1 MPISLYDVS
10 VPVFIRCLDNLS
22 AVLEKGA
29 ADAKARKIN
38 PDVLAKSRLY
48 PDMFCLTEQVIFM
61 TVNAANGGAR
71 LAGVQMP
78 TSDEDDGTYDGMRV
92 RIQKTTA
99 FLKSLKREDID
110 GSEERPVSFVNF
122 AKQQMDFKG
131 QQFLLEFALPNVFFH
146 YSMAYAILRENGV
159 SLGKSDFLG

>member
-10 VPVFIRCLDNLS
+10 VTVFIRCLNSLA

-29 ADAKARKIN
+29 ADANARKIN
-38 PDVLAKSRLY
+38 PDVLAKTRLY
-48 PDMFCLTEQVIFM
+48 PDMFCLTEQVMFM
-61 TVNAANGGAR
+61 AVNAANGGAR
-71 LAGVQMP
+71 LAGVDMP
-78 TSDEDDGTYDGMRV
+78 APEADDGTYDSMRV
-92 RIQKTTA
+92 RIEKTRT
-99 FLKSLKREDID
+99 FLELLKREDID

-122 AKQQMDFKG
+122 AKQQVNFEG

-159 SLGKSDFLG
+159 ALGKSDFLG